1 MMRKIL
7 IVEDEPDSRLL
18 LRRRLEANRFAVL
31 EAQDGR
37 DALQKSKES
46 RPDVIILDLRMPE
59 IDGIQV
65 YERLRGDPQTQAI
78 PVIFLTGV
86 GSGSSLTEQSV
97 SLIASTKHGVDLSG
111 PYAVLT
117 KPYDAQ
123 ELVKKIQEMLGP

>member
-7 IVEDEPDSRLL
+7 VVEDEPDSRLL

-31 EAQDGR
+31 EAQDGY
-37 DALQKSKES
+37 DALRKSKES
-46 RPDVIILDLRMPE
+46 RPDVIVLDLKMPE

-65 YERLRGDPQTQAI
+65 YERLRGDPETRAI
-78 PVIFLTGV
+78 PVIFLTGI
-86 GSGSSLTEQSV
+86 GSGSFLTEQSV